1 MDGYTDEGHS
11 ITKTHTS
18 LDCIILNSGIQRSM
32 DFTKPDT
39 VDMKVVQQEFTTN
52 YLSYLAMTNAF
63 LPFLNESGGTLI

>member
-1 MDGYTDEGHS
+1 
-11 ITKTHTS
+11 
-18 LDCIILNSGIQRSM
+18 M